1 MSEIRT
7 YRDLVVWQKGMALV
21 TDIYRETRDFP
32 REEVYGLTSQMRRC
46 VVSIPCNIAEG
57 HGRTTRKDYVRFL
70 DIALGSL
77 SELETQLEIAR
88 NLSYLET
95 APHDSL
101 QHKCRELERMLSSL
115 IRKLR
120 VPARSAD

>member
-1 MSEIRT
+1 MSEIRS
-7 YRDLVVWQKGMALV
+7 YRDLVVWQKGMVLV
-21 TDIYRETRDFP
+21 TEIYRESRKFP
-32 REEVYGLTSQMRRC
+32 REEIYGLTSQMRRS

-57 HGRTTRKDYVRFL
+57 HGRTTRKDYVRFV

-88 NLSYLET
+88 NLDYLENG
-95 APHDSL
+95 PYESL
-101 QHKCRELERMLSSL
+101 QERCRELERMLSSL

-120 VPARSAD
+120 ARERSAD